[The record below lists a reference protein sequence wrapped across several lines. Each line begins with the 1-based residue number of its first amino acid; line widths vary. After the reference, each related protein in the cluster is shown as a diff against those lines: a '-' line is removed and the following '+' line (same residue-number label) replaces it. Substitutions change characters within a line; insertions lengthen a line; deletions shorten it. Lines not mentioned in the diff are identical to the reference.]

1 LYNIKTGEHSLI
13 VYPDLAELREVYT
26 SFCRHALIDNN
37 NLVVILYHYD
47 NPNNIRYYL
56 QNIGIDAAKYENE
69 SSLLILDSYEPS
81 HFIRDSRD
89 IYISNNSSN
98 GSGSSS
104 SNGSNGSI
112 KNDGIDD
119 GISSIINFNSSS
131 NIRNSITAFE
141 SLLRKAQKNG
151 KDGISII
158 ADMGSFFRNGDS
170 KENMELLLNFENA
183 IPKEFSDVN
192 IVRLCLYHRSDIN
205 KIADK
210 DKKKLCNMHL
220 QCFRLKESR

>member
-1 LYNIKTGEHSLI
+1 M
-13 VYPDLAELREVYT
+13 
-26 SFCRHALIDNN
+26 
-37 NLVVILYHYD
+37 
-47 NPNNIRYYL
+47 
-56 QNIGIDAAKYENE
+56 
-69 SSLLILDSYEPS
+69 
-81 HFIRDSRD
+81 RDSRD
-89 IYISNNSSN
+89 INSSSSIGSN
-98 GSGSSS
+98 RRGSSNRSNTNKGSTGSGS
-104 SNGSNGSI
+104 NR
-112 KNDGIDD
+112 
-119 GISSIINFNSSS
+119 SSI
-131 NIRNSITAFE
+131 TTLK

-158 ADMGSFFRNGDS
+158 ADMGSFFHNGDG
-170 KENMELLLNFENA
+170 KDNIELLLNFENA

>member
-1 LYNIKTGEHSLI
+1 MYNINIGEHSLI
-13 VYPDLAELREVYT
+13 VYPDLTELREVYT

-56 QNIGIDAAKYENE
+56 QNIGIDAAKYEKE
-69 SSLLILDSYEPS
+69 RSLLILDSYEPS
-81 HFIRDSRD
+81 HFMRDSRD
-89 IYISNNSSN
+89 IN
-98 GSGSSS
+98 SSS
-104 SNGSNGSI
+104 SIGSNDI
-112 KNDGIDD
+112 
-119 GISSIINFNSSS
+119 NSSS
-131 NIRNSITAFE
+131 SIVSNSRSSSNRSNTNKGSTGSVSNRSSITTLK

-158 ADMGSFFRNGDS
+158 ADMGSFFHNGDG
-170 KENMELLLNFENA
+170 KDNIELLLNFENS
-183 IPKEFSDVN
+183 IPKKFSDVN
-192 IVRLCLYHRSDIN
+192 IVRLCLYHMSDIN

-220 QCFRLKESR
+220 QCFRLKERR